1 MKRKY
6 IFLLMIAMV
15 LFSTSCKKEDSFVPN
30 YDKPVG
36 MIVVRDA
43 DNLEKGKL
51 IANKNG
57 YAYTFANMDAAAV
70 FYFDMNSEEAI
81 AGSQK
86 TYYLTFGSDEIQGAA
101 GATAKVAYKG
111 TANNHSTVTAYYL
124 YYDGADLFFDSSKPF
139 LSEELKEGLVMKG
152 EAYSCE
158 MEFTIIQPVDS
169 FTLEFL
175 GDHEQQISRRSFTP
189 AGFEDY
195 QQVEVPEGTT
205 SISFTTFDSNH
216 EIIEA
221 ERVTSNDYSLN
232 ICFDDGGDFLDCKT
246 LRLMWKG

>member
-15 LFSTSCKKEDSFVPN
+15 LFSTSCKKDDSFVPN

-36 MIVVRDA
+36 MIVVRNA

-57 YAYTFANMDAAAV
+57 YDYTFANMDAAAI

-101 GATAKVAYKG
+101 GAAAKVAYKE
-111 TANNHSTVTAYYL
+111 TAGNHITVTAYYL

-139 LSEELKEGLVMKG
+139 LTEELKDGLVIKG
-152 EAYSCE
+152 EEYSCE
-158 MEFTIIQPVDS
+158 MKFTIVKPLDS

-175 GDHEQQISRRSFTP
+175 GDHEQQINGLTFTP
-189 AGFEDY
+189 TEFEDY
-195 QQVEVPEGTT
+195 QQVEVPEGTA
-205 SISFTTFDSNH
+205 SISFTTFDSSN

-221 ERVTSNDYSLN
+221 ERLTSNDYTLN

-246 LRLMWKG
+246 LRLMWKD

>member
-15 LFSTSCKKEDSFVPN
+15 LFSTSCKKEDPFVPN

-43 DNLEKGKL
+43 DNLEKGKF

-101 GATAKVAYKG
+101 GATAKIAYKG
-111 TANNHSTVTAYYL
+111 TASNHNAVTAYYL

-139 LSEELKEGLVMKG
+139 LTEELKEGLVIKG
-152 EAYSCE
+152 KEYNCE

-189 AGFEDY
+189 TGFEDY

-205 SISFTTFDSNH
+205 SIRFTTFDSNN

-221 ERVTSNDYSLN
+221 ERVTSNDYTLN

-246 LRLMWKG
+246 LRLMWKD

>member
-1 MKRKY
+1 
-6 IFLLMIAMV
+6 MIAMV
-15 LFSTSCKKEDSFVPN
+15 LILTSCKKDASFVQN

-70 FYFDMNSEEAI
+70 FYFDINAEEAI

-86 TYYLTFGSDEIQGAA
+86 TYYLTFGSDETQGAA
-101 GATAKVAYKG
+101 GATAKIAYKG
-111 TANNHSTVTAYYL
+111 TASNHITVTAYYL
-124 YYDGADLFFDSSKPF
+124 YYDGSDLFFDSSKPF
-139 LSEELKEGLVMKG
+139 LSKELIDGLVIKG
-152 EAYSCE
+152 EEYSCE
-158 MEFTIIQPVDS
+158 MEFTIITPVDS

-175 GDHEQQISRRSFTP
+175 GDHEQQMSRLSFTP
-189 AGFEDY
+189 TGFEDY

-205 SISFTTFDSNH
+205 SISFTTFDSNNG
-216 EIIEA
+216 IIEA
-221 ERVTSNDYSLN
+221 KRLTSNDYNLN

-246 LRLMWKG
+246 LRLMWKD

>member
-15 LFSTSCKKEDSFVPN
+15 LFSTSCKKDASFVPN

-36 MIVVRDA
+36 MIVVRAA

-70 FYFDMNSEEAI
+70 FYFDMNAEEAI

-86 TYYLTFGSDEIQGAA
+86 TYYLTFGSDETQGAA
-101 GATAKVAYKG
+101 GATAKIAYKG
-111 TANNHSTVTAYYL
+111 TASNHITVTAYYL
-124 YYDGADLFFDSSKPF
+124 YYDGSDLFFDSSKPF
-139 LSEELKEGLVMKG
+139 LSKELIDGLVIKG
-152 EAYSCE
+152 EEYSCE
-158 MEFTIIQPVDS
+158 MEFTIIKPVDS
-169 FTLEFL
+169 FTLKFL
-175 GDHEQQISRRSFTP
+175 GDHEQQINGLSFTP
-189 AGFEDY
+189 TGFEDY
-195 QQVEVPEGTT
+195 QQVEVPEGTA
-205 SISFTTFDSNH
+205 SISFTTFDSNN

-221 ERVTSNDYSLN
+221 ERLTSNDYTLN

-246 LRLMWKG
+246 LRLMWKD

>member
-15 LFSTSCKKEDSFVPN
+15 LILTSCTNDSSFVPN

-51 IANKNG
+51 IASKNG
-57 YAYTFANMDAAAV
+57 YDYTFANMDAAAI

-86 TYYLTFGSDEIQGAA
+86 TYYLTFGSDEKQGAA

-111 TANNHSTVTAYYL
+111 TASNHISITAYYL
-124 YYDGADLFFDSSKPF
+124 YYDGSDLFFDSSTPF
-139 LSEELKEGLVMKG
+139 LTEELKDGLVIKG
-152 EAYSCE
+152 EEYSCE
-158 MEFTIIQPVDS
+158 MKFTIVKPVDS

-175 GDHEQQISRRSFTP
+175 GDHEQQINGLTFTP
-189 AGFEDY
+189 TEFEDY

-205 SISFTTFDSNH
+205 SISFTTFDSNN

-221 ERVTSNDYSLN
+221 ERLTSNDYSLN

-246 LRLMWKG
+246 LRLMWKD

>member
-6 IFLLMIAMV
+6 IFLLMLAMV
-15 LFSTSCKKEDSFVPN
+15 LFLTSCKKEDSFVPN

-43 DNLEKGKL
+43 DNLEKGKF

-101 GATAKVAYKG
+101 GATAKVAYKE
-111 TANNHSTVTAYYL
+111 TASNHMTVTAYYL

-139 LSEELKEGLVMKG
+139 LTEELKEGLVMKG

-221 ERVTSNDYSLN
+221 ERFTSNDYTLN

-246 LRLMWKG
+246 LRLMWKD